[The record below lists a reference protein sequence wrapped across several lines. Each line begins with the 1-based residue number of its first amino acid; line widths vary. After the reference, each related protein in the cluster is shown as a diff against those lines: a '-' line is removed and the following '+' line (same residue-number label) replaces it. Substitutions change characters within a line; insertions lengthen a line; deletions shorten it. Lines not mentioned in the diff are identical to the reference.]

1 MKAGIG
7 FIIIGGF
14 FVISLLMALVE
25 ILFKTDW
32 DKEQFTGKKIFGI
45 LKWTIIGLI
54 ALILFIWALNAGLI
68 E

>member
-14 FVISLLMALVE
+14 FVISLLMALAE

-32 DKEQFTGKKIFGI
+32 DKEKFSAVKIVGM
-45 LKWTIIGLI
+45 LKWTILSFI
-54 ALILFIWALNAGLI
+54 ALILFIWALNTGLI
-68 E
+68 D